1 MRVCFHGLCFSSR
14 RPRVDQETQTV
25 LYGASAVDSLQVTSF
40 FNKSFHLNDE
50 QPTQPKAAAKSPS
63 RTLSGPRKS
72 ILQFEKERETVLEG
86 KFTMLDQEGMEVAS
100 GEPSFR
106 QSDQTNNNFQHSPG
120 NVQNNGNF
128 GDIASNGNDS
138 SFGANSDAIN
148 NNHMLGAST
157 TNQLNSALS
166 QIYLNEMQLTA
177 KETELIQIIQLK
189 VSYLNFRYKM
199 QQIFI

>member
-25 LYGASAVDSLQVTSF
+25 LYGANAVESLQITSF
-40 FNKSFHLNDE
+40 FNKSFNLNDE
-50 QPTQPKAAAKSPS
+50 QLSTQPKATAKAPS
-63 RTLSGPRKS
+63 RSLSGPRKS

-100 GEPSFR
+100 GEQNFR
-106 QSDQTNNNFQHSPG
+106 QSDQTNNNFQHNPG
-120 NVQNNGNF
+120 NVQNVGNF
-128 GDIASNGNDS
+128 GSIASNGNNTN
-138 SFGANSDAIN
+138 FGANSDAIN
-148 NNHMLGAST
+148 NNHVLEAST

-189 VSYLNFRYKM
+189 VGFL
-199 QQIFI
+199 